1 MIAPDRMV
9 MRDSPAIR
17 NHCVECPTFDCE
29 PLRAELARLAE
40 RVECEIGSGAVGID
54 MREAAGDSRVID
66 VSKVSLI
73 TPRRISRSIA

>member
-54 MREAAGDSRVID
+54 MREAAGDLTLAASRLKDRV
-66 VSKVSLI
+66 VSS
-73 TPRRISRSIA
+73 PIA